1 MTKREGEFSQIV
13 FDVLSL
19 DDSKIFEKGKVFP
32 LSEKEK
38 NRKLIILA
46 LGVFQERAN
55 DIAREAEDL
64 AERIGKFEE
73 ALVEQLW
80 EAEDETN

>member
-1 MTKREGEFSQIV
+1 MTKCELI
-13 FDVLSL
+13 DVLM

-32 LSEKEK
+32 HSEKEK

-64 AERIGKFEE
+64 AGRIGKFEE

-80 EAEDETN
+80 EAEDETD

>member
-19 DDSKIFEKGKVFP
+19 DDSKIFEKGKVFS

-55 DIAREAEDL
+55 DLALEAEDL